1 MREILTSKMYK
12 EQFEMQLTRELEILQ
27 SKKQDITKLKRDIA
41 KISTQKDKL
50 LNLMLTEENE
60 ELVKVYKEK
69 LEDIIAQLSMNNDQL
84 SI

>member
-1 MREILTSKMYK
+1 MYK

-27 SKKQDITKLKRDIA
+27 SKKQDITQLKRDIA

-60 ELVKVYKEK
+60 
-69 LEDIIAQLSMNNDQL
+69 
-84 SI
+84 